1 MAIPNYSLS
10 YARDLV
16 SHLNDISVFL
26 QSASYDDFEDEVDLR
41 SSLDKLMFSKI
52 EDLSLCLSHLIHK

>member
-1 MAIPNYSLS
+1 MTIPNYSLS
-10 YARDLV
+10 YARDLA

-26 QSASYDDFEDEVDLR
+26 QSASYDDFEDEIDLR
-41 SSLDKLMFSKI
+41 ASLDKLMFSKI

>member
-1 MAIPNYSLS
+1 MTVPNYSLS

-26 QSASYDDFEDEVDLR
+26 QSASYDDFEDEIDLR

-52 EDLSLCLSHLIHK
+52 EDLSHCLSHLIHK

>member
-1 MAIPNYSLS
+1 MTVPNYSLS

-26 QSASYDDFEDEVDLR
+26 QSASYDDFEDETDLR